1 MWSHYADT
9 PGETCF
15 LFINA
20 TYIIGSV
27 SDGIRKQRIEVRFGA
42 INVWQNAQQL
52 CGRGYIFLI
61 MILPDCKET
70 FSPVNLNDGARPMW
84 AE

>member
-1 MWSHYADT
+1 MRTRREKPAF
-9 PGETCF
+9 F
-15 LFINA
+15 LSMRYINRKCKR
-20 TYIIGSV
+20 
-27 SDGIRKQRIEVRFGA
+27 DGIRKQRIEVRFGA
-42 INVWQNAQQL
+42 INVWQNTQQL

>member
-1 MWSHYADT
+1 MRTRREKPAF
-9 PGETCF
+9 F
-15 LFINA
+15 LSMR
-20 TYIIGSV
+20 YIIGSV

-84 AE
+84 TE

>member
-1 MWSHYADT
+1 MRPRREQPAF
-9 PGETCF
+9 F
-15 LFINA
+15 LSMQ
-20 TYIIGSV
+20 YIIGSV
-27 SDGIRKQRIEVRFGA
+27 SDGIRKQRIEVMFGA

-84 AE
+84 TE

>member
-1 MWSHYADT
+1 MRTRREQPAF
-9 PGETCF
+9 F
-15 LFINA
+15 LSMQ
-20 TYIIGSV
+20 GSV

-84 AE
+84 TE